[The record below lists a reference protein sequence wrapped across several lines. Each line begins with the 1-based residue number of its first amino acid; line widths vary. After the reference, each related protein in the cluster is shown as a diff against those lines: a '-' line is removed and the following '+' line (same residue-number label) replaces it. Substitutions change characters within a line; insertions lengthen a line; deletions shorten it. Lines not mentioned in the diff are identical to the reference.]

1 MGSPHAL
8 TGKNMLTACLAR
20 VLTLSG
26 YHLKLSKQ
34 SQIYRLFPDS
44 AKKGTACV
52 SLINL
57 AMHLVIA
64 VGILRERVD
73 RHVRLLF
80 RLIVLTDRSLARS
93 IAIP

>member
-20 VLTLSG
+20 VLTLSD

-44 AKKGTACV
+44 AKKGTAYV

-73 RHVRLLF
+73 RHVRSLF

>member
-1 MGSPHAL
+1 VLGVGSPHAL
-8 TGKNMLTACLAR
+8 TGKNMLTVCLAR

-34 SQIYRLFPDS
+34 SQIYHLFPDS
-44 AKKGTACV
+44 AKKRGTACV

-57 AMHLVIA
+57 AMYLVIS

-73 RHVRLLF
+73 RNMCVYF
-80 RLIVLTDRSLARS
+80 FA
-93 IAIP
+93 

>member
-1 MGSPHAL
+1 MP
-8 TGKNMLTACLAR
+8 TACLAR

-57 AMHLVIA
+57 VMYLVIA

-73 RHVRLLF
+73 RDMCVYF
-80 RLIVLTDRSLARS
+80 FA
-93 IAIP
+93 